1 MDGRLNTYQQ
11 IETSSKTQLD
21 LILKVYDGAIKSFK
35 DASDHYQNEKFNEGY
50 EQLEKSRKFLTH
62 LYTTLDMDKGG
73 AVAQNLGQLYVYMIN
88 QVNVA
93 EATKDIKLIN
103 ENIEI
108 LNNIRS
114 GWKSLKDD
122 EIKEKLNQIKTEH
135 GVNPGQFM
143 QSV

>member
-1 MDGRLNTYQQ
+1 MDGKLNTYQQ
-11 IETSSKTQLD
+11 VETSTKSQLD

-35 DASDHYQNEKFNEGY
+35 DASDHYKNEKFNEGY

-73 AVAQNLGQLYVYMIN
+73 EIAQNLGQLYVYMIN

-93 EATKDIKLIN
+93 EATKDLKLIK
-103 ENIEI
+103 ENIDI
-108 LNNIRS
+108 LNNIRY
-114 GWKSLKDD
+114 GWKRLKDD
-122 EIKEKLNQIKTEH
+122 EVKEKLNQIKTEH
-135 GVNPGQFM
+135 GVNPGQFT

>member
-122 EIKEKLNQIKTEH
+122 EIKEKLNQTKTEH